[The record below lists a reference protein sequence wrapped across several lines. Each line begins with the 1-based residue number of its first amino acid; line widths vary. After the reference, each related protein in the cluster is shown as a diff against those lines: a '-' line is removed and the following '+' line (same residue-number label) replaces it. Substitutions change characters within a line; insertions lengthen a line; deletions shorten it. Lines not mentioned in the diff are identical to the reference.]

1 MPDGACAMFPLGSVL
16 FPHAVLPL
24 HVFEPRYRLM
34 TEECIARDGTFG
46 VVLIERGS
54 EVGGGDVRFDVGTL
68 AQIVQAG
75 RFDDGRYAVVA
86 VGVKRLRVRSWLA
99 DDPYPRAE
107 IDLLDEPDD
116 AIDPSQLEEVT
127 RLLGRVRAL
136 VAELGTSIPSEP
148 IELSVD
154 DPVRASFEAAAL
166 APLGPLDA
174 QSLLELAEPGA
185 RLTRLGELLTE
196 EARVLEF
203 RLSGE

>member
-1 MPDGACAMFPLGSVL
+1 MFPLGSVL

-34 TEECIARDGTFG
+34 TEECIAGDGTFG

-107 IDLLDEPDD
+107 VDLLDEPDD
-116 AIDPSQLEEVT
+116 AIDPGQLDDVT

-136 VAELGTSIPSEP
+136 VAELGVSIPSEP